1 MRYFSYSQCS
11 SPRQG
16 KGEKVMTSLLQFC
29 DETQLL
35 AASVSGIGVKKDVT
49 PGFFDPASKTYHA
62 SRMQENFEIAFLSGS
77 VFSVS
82 LVAEKSNG
90 TSQVYG
96 NMPGFSPQP
105 RFPDLLI
112 HQPSNP
118 QMRKYGKKKSSFRCS
133 LSCAKYDVT
142 SPKEAS

>member
-82 LVAEKSNG
+82 LVAKKSNG
-90 TSQVYG
+90 
-96 NMPGFSPQP
+96 FSGLWKHARFLSST

-118 QMRKYGKKKSSFRCS
+118 QMKKYEKKRAAFAARY
-133 LSCAKYDVT
+133 LVPNT
-142 SPKEAS
+142 M